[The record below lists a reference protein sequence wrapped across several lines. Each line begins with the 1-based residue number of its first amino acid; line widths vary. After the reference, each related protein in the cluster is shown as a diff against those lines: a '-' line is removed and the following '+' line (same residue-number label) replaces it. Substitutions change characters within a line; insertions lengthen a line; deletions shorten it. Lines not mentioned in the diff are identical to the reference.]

1 MIHVTKILYP
11 TDFSS
16 YSNQAYFHAVG
27 LAETYRA
34 SLTVVYVHTP
44 GTAGDTEHWRS
55 QLEQVRPENPKIA
68 VSHVLLEGDP
78 AAEIARY
85 AADAGIDVIV
95 IGTHGRTG
103 VDRLVLGSVAERV
116 MREAPCS
123 VLVVR
128 LPKGMAGAERPIT
141 AAPGTAR
148 A

>member
-1 MIHVTKILYP
+1 MIQVRKILYP

-34 SLTVVYVHTP
+34 SLTVVYVVAP
-44 GTAGDTEHWRS
+44 GTAEPGKGRAYWLG
-55 QLEQVRPENPKIA
+55 QLEQVRPANPGIP
-68 VSHVLLEGDP
+68 VHHVLLEGDP
-78 AAEIARY
+78 SGEIARY

-103 VDRLVLGSVAERV
+103 VDRPVMGSVAERV

-123 VLVVR
+123 VLVVK
-128 LPKGMAGAERPIT
+128 LPKGAGAVGRPQVVSV
-141 AAPGTAR
+141 G
-148 A
+148 

>member
-1 MIHVTKILYP
+1 MIRVTRILYP

-27 LAETYRA
+27 LAETYGA

-44 GTAGDTEHWRS
+44 GAGDKVHWRN
-55 QLEQVRPENPKIA
+55 QLEQVRPANPKIA

-78 AAEIARY
+78 AAEITRY

-103 VDRLVLGSVAERV
+103 TDRPEMGSVAERV
-116 MREAPCS
+116 MREAACS
-123 VLVVR
+123 VLVVK
-128 LPKGMAGAERPIT
+128 LPKGVTGAERPIAAT
-141 AAPGTAR
+141 AARR

>member
-1 MIHVTKILYP
+1 MIRVTKILYP

-27 LAETYRA
+27 LAETYGA
-34 SLTVVYVHTP
+34 SLTVVYVHAP
-44 GTAGDTEHWRS
+44 GAPGDRAHWES
-55 QLEQVRPENPKIA
+55 QLRQVRPANPKIP

-85 AADAGIDVIV
+85 AADAGTDVIV

-103 VDRLVLGSVAERV
+103 VDRLLMGSVAERV

-123 VLVVR
+123 VLVVK
-128 LPKGMAGAERPIT
+128 LPKGGNPPVQPSAIIT
-141 AAPGTAR
+141 TSG
-148 A
+148 